1 MKPTLS
7 IKIKRLLIFAC
18 LIALSLFLSGLVKS
32 QLFSFLPL
40 GCILVILSNWI
51 MFNREGLSLNY
62 LGIDKSHK
70 PVNKI
75 LIGFLLGLCFV
86 FLNLCIQIIIK
97 GGSFQINHSPD
108 IKALLI
114 ALVTVLPTVIVQQF
128 YIMGYGFY
136 KAKQI
141 GGNTF
146 AVLLTS
152 IVFISMHDIS
162 GNMWNLPFQ
171 LSNYFLAIVMFS
183 TALNRS
189 GSILLPIGLHWGN
202 NFANS
207 YLITQ
212 NEMKTSFIFLADQK
226 DFIKDYYQYFGL
238 LILGIAVPLILIAT
252 VRILFRDKNQYLVY

>member
-1 MKPTLS
+1 MKATLP
-7 IKIKRLLIFAC
+7 KLKQLLIFAC
-18 LIALSLFLSGLVKS
+18 LIALSLFLSGLVES

-40 GCILVILSNWI
+40 GCILVILANWM
-51 MFNREGLSLNY
+51 MFKSEGLSLNY

-75 LIGFLLGLCFV
+75 LMGFLLGICFV
-86 FLNLCIQIIIK
+86 FFNLCIHVIIK
-97 GGSFQINHSPD
+97 GGNFQIHYSPN
-108 IKALLI
+108 IKALSI

-141 GGNTF
+141 GGNIF

-152 IVFISMHDIS
+152 IVFMSMHDIS
-162 GNMWNLPFQ
+162 GNMWNFHFQ
-171 LSNYFLAIVMFS
+171 LSNYFFAILIFFN
-183 TALNRS
+183 ALNRS

-202 NFANS
+202 NFSNS

-212 NEMKTSFIFLADQK
+212 NEMKTSFIFLADQN
-226 DFIKDYYQYFGL
+226 DYIKDYYQYFGL
-238 LILGIAVPLILIAT
+238 LILGIAVPLIIIAA
-252 VRILFRDKNQYLVY
+252 VRILFKDKSQYI

>member
-1 MKPTLS
+1 MKATLS
-7 IKIKRLLIFAC
+7 IKLKQLLIFAC
-18 LIALSLFLSGLVKS
+18 LIALSLFLSGLVENR
-32 QLFSFLPL
+32 LFSFLPL

-51 MFNREGLSLNY
+51 MFKQEGLSLNY

-70 PVNKI
+70 PINKI

-86 FLNLCIQIIIK
+86 FLNLCIQIVVK
-97 GGSFQINHSPD
+97 GGNFQINHSPD

-114 ALVTVLPTVIVQQF
+114 ALIVVFPTVIVQQF
-128 YIMGYGFY
+128 YILGYGFY

-146 AVLLTS
+146 AVFVTS

-171 LSNYFLAIVMFS
+171 LSNYFFAILMFS

-212 NEMKTSFIFLADQK
+212 NEMKTSYIFLAHQN

-238 LILGIAVPLILIAT
+238 LILGIAVPLIFITA
-252 VRILFRDKNQYLVY
+252 VRILFKDKSEYMMY